1 MKNFSKVLALILVV
15 ATLFSFVAMTASAKE
30 FEDSDKISYAEA
42 VDVLS
47 NIGIIDGYTNDTF
60 RPTNNIKRSEMAK
73 MIAVLS
79 NAGKD
84 DMGDLYAAAC
94 KFADVKD
101 NSNWAK
107 SYIAYCNQKG
117 IVAGRNATTFDPEGK
132 VTGIETAKMLLV
144 VMGFDAETQ
153 GYVGTGWKTH
163 VLADADKVGL
173 LDNFAADFEPNSA
186 ITREEAAQMMLNAL
200 EAPMV
205 IGTVSDNIVKVSNNV
220 WINMFWNDPDAPA
233 GVTISLTDAAR
244 IYNCFVLYGNVVV
257 SPVPVY
263 TSFTGLSRDDGMDC
277 YGNPVTRWSME
288 NTYGKEI
295 WSSSYEVAPDFYYT
309 TAADLEGDLDILNAD
324 KVGETALFV
333 DGQRRGPDGMTLSR
347 LITAADVFDGKGVE
361 TKVYLDTRFVR
372 NIATA
377 DPWDITTVTD
387 VTITV
392 KNTYIGEVDYV
403 TKAANTFTLTDNRT
417 AAPATPITFDNAG
430 YGFEPGDVILYWLCN
445 ETLEDNE
452 YDAGNFDLH
461 AAEIAVPVNVDLTR
475 TVIDRTNADGTLAQL
490 AKSYIVGSEKTYEYA
505 FNFGNHVENA
515 SQVEDDLL
523 DSTDDDSAN
532 TFDLYLDKFGYMMA
546 WAEVEDEPTIGYM
559 YLVEGTGILNELGMT
574 SGNKMLYKATANT
587 YDFDAKLTTADNIDR
602 AAFMALAGY
611 ESGAFDAPRKD
622 HGVLIRY
629 EEDANGRK
637 NLDYKSAFDTGIA
650 HLVGNNVVL
659 DKDGRLTGY
668 NNNDIKATSD
678 DNTKFL
684 IRTYDWA
691 NGTYKYEA
699 LTKSELTMN
708 YCGNLN
714 SVNKDDIDDTMVANI
729 QYFSKTVAGQTIL
742 TYVFVNALYSES
754 NTVRAFVLDETQLI
768 SDNKFVSV
776 IGEYTAYDAY
786 IGGERAVL
794 AITENTT
801 GTAIRDNTLYET
813 KLTVIGLTDG
823 NVPVY
828 ANVTAPKTVSDMG
841 ENATWWY
848 ENGLMYFYPGTS
860 GEDIKPLDVA
870 SDFFA
875 VVVLKN
881 NDGTYT
887 SEVITRQNIEKLQ
900 SYVEWDTTANAPVFN
915 RSEGYTDVTSWKV
928 TTDNTIDEL
937 YVYLEVNPK
946 A

>member
-94 KFADVKD
+94 KFADVKG

-205 IGTVSDNIVKVSNNV
+205 VGTVSDNIVKVSNNV
-220 WINMFWNDPDAPA
+220 WINLFWRDPDAPA
-233 GVTISLTDAAR
+233 GVSISLTDAAR
-244 IYNCFVLYGNVVV
+244 IYDCFVLYGNVVV

-263 TSFTGLSRDDGMDC
+263 TSFTGLSREDAEDC

-288 NTYGKEI
+288 NTYGREI
-295 WSSSYEVAPDFYYT
+295 WSESYEIAPDFYYT
-309 TAADLEGDLDILNAD
+309 TAADLEGDLDILEAS
-324 KVGETALFV
+324 KVGNAWLYV
-333 DGQRRGPDGMTLSR
+333 DGQFTNYNGNLGR
-347 LITAADVFDGKGVE
+347 LINAAEAASGKGVE

-387 VTITV
+387 VRITV

-403 TKAANTFTLTDNRT
+403 TKGSNTFKLTTGNRM
-417 AAPATPITFDNAG
+417 FDNAG
-430 YGFEPGDVILYWLCN
+430 YGFEEGDVILYWLCN
-445 ETLEDNE
+445 ETLEDNA
-452 YDAGNFDLH
+452 YVAGNFDLH
-461 AAEIAVPVNVDLTR
+461 AAEIAVPVNVDLTD
-475 TVIDRTNADGTLAQL
+475 TYVAHNDTNAN
-490 AKSYIVGSEKTYEYA
+490 SYIMGSSKKYEYA
-505 FNFGNHVENA
+505 KNFGNHTA
-515 SQVEDDLL
+515 GSFLHATYL
-523 DSTDDDSAN
+523 DAGNNKSSD

-546 WAEVEDEPTIGYM
+546 WNEVKPGKDTGYM
-559 YLVEGTGILNELGMT
+559 YLVEDTGVYTPNGVT
-574 SGNKMLYKATANT
+574 SGQGLLYTATAT
-587 YDFDAKLTTADNIDR
+587 TVDFDAKMTEKDAIDV
-602 AAFMALAGY
+602 AAFEALRDY
-611 ESGAFDAPRKD
+611 ESGNWGTHYGYKD

-629 EEDANGRK
+629 EKDANGRK
-637 NLDYKSAFDTGIA
+637 NLDVITNATGGVIDDGIA
-650 HLVGNNVVL
+650 ELAPTNVVL
-659 DKDGRLTGY
+659 DKDGRLTWY
-668 NNNDIKATSD
+668 NSGTIIATA
-678 DNTKFL
+678 DNKTQFL
-684 IRTYDWA
+684 IRTYDYV
-691 NGTYKYEA
+691 NGGFKYEA
-699 LTKSELTMN
+699 LSKSELTMN

-714 SVNKDDIDDTMVANI
+714 TVSKEDRDDTVVANI
-729 QYFSKTVAGQTIL
+729 QYFYDEVNGDKIL

-754 NTVRAFVLDETQLI
+754 NTARAFVLDETADI
-768 SDNKFVSV
+768 SANAFVDV
-776 IGEYTAYDAY
+776 IGDYTAYDAY
-786 IGGERAVL
+786 IGGERAIL
-794 AITENTT
+794 AITENSGATINDY
-801 GTAIRDNTLYET
+801 GLYET
-813 KLTVIGLTDG
+813 KLTVIGLVHG

-828 ANVTAPKTVSDMG
+828 ANVSVVNPVSELND
-841 ENATWWY
+841 EACWV
-848 ENGLMYFYPGTS
+848 ERNGLLIFYEGTATP
-860 GEDIKPLDVA
+860 IKPVDPT

-875 VVVLKN
+875 VVCVENADGSMSYDTIKLENLSKL
-881 NDGTYT
+881 NDYVDTVNGVPTFPLNGGYDSAKSWAIT
-887 SEVITRQNIEKLQ
+887 S
-900 SYVEWDTTANAPVFN
+900 
-915 RSEGYTDVTSWKV
+915 G
-928 TTDNTIDEL
+928 NTISEL
-937 YVYLEVNPK
+937 YLYITVGQ
-946 A
+946 AD